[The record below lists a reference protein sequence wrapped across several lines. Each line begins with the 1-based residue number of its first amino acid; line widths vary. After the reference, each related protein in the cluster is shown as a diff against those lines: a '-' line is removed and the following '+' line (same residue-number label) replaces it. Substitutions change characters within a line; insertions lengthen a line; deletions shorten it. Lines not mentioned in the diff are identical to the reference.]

1 MNQESQHTAH
11 QFALLF
17 QQGEE
22 EALSFFYHEFYPALT
37 FFADRWLNNRSM
49 AEEIAADAFIKTW
62 KMHWKL
68 DCYPAIRAY
77 LYKTVH
83 RDCVHALKKEK
94 KRNETHQQSGMPIVT
109 NDTPFEHMVR
119 SEVYRL
125 IHSALKDLSAGNQ
138 KVVTMYY
145 LEGKTTG
152 QIARELNLSP
162 NTINTQKTRGLEA
175 LRKKFKGPI
184 LFLFYLQLSMML
196 AGI

>member
-1 MNQESQHTAH
+1 
-11 QFALLF
+11 
-17 QQGEE
+17 
-22 EALSFFYHEFYPALT
+22 
-37 FFADRWLNNRSM
+37 M

-68 DCYPAIRAY
+68 DSYPAIRAY

-94 KRNETHQQSGMPIVT
+94 KRNETHHQSGMPVVT

-138 KVVTMYY
+138 KVVKMYY

-175 LRKKFKGPI
+175 LRKKIKGPI
-184 LFLFYLQLSMML
+184 LFLFYLQLL
-196 AGI
+196 LFFKWPGI